1 MPLLL
6 LAGEKLP
13 DLAADRVHCSQ
24 QPVLRLPDFAAVEG
38 QHADRLAFGI
48 HGKNEP
54 PVQTRVASKPS
65 LLDAGIAGDVGDP
78 ERLSRLPHLACRAD
92 ARRVTDIARF
102 LDEPL
107 DVRTGGAPGLTEPQ
121 HPGLLVRTEVPADVP
136 AFGLAYR
143 ANDRL
148 QADRRAVGARD
159 VPDYGVLERKQL
171 LFAPALRAGGR
182 LAHRPLDR
190 RRQPHEVALEDV
202 VGRAVLQG
210 PDGVILAQGS
220 GDEDERDVGDDF
232 ARDPERAHAVE
243 LRHGEVGED
252 DMRTEFSDLAPEVLL
267 ALHAARE
274 HGKAGALELALGEL
288 GVALDI
294 FYHDDSEFL
303 AHRPS

>member
-1 MPLLL
+1 
-6 LAGEKLP
+6 
-13 DLAADRVHCSQ
+13 
-24 QPVLRLPDFAAVEG
+24 
-38 QHADRLAFGI
+38 
-48 HGKNEP
+48 
-54 PVQTRVASKPS
+54 PS

-136 AFGLAYR
+136 AFGIAYR

-148 QADRRAVGARD
+148 QADRRAVAARD
-159 VPDYGVLERKQL
+159 VPDYGVLQRKQL
-171 LFAPALRAGGR
+171 LFARALRAGGR
-182 LAHRPLDR
+182 LA
-190 RRQPHEVALEDV
+190 
-202 VGRAVLQG
+202 
-210 PDGVILAQGS
+210 
-220 GDEDERDVGDDF
+220 
-232 ARDPERAHAVE
+232 
-243 LRHGEVGED
+243 
-252 DMRTEFSDLAPEVLL
+252 
-267 ALHAARE
+267 HAARE